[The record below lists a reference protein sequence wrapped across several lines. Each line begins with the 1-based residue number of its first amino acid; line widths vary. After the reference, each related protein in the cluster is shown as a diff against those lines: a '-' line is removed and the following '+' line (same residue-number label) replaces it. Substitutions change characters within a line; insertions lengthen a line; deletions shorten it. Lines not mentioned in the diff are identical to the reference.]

1 MPQLFQTANSSS
13 SSNTLNSKT
22 NELSLNPLAAAA
34 ADVAT
39 SLGDQMPTATQQ
51 PDGVQTNATTAT
63 DDTAASSHAS
73 SSQQHENNINSSNT
87 NPLLQSLQPLQKSK
101 PSSASP
107 AESPA
112 EPTGRTSPLSPTLA
126 TNDSAATTDA
136 TNEATTSSSVAPSA
150 TATSGSPPALP
161 TPAESL
167 TRLLTNSVV
176 EVMEALETL
185 LIYTKNLLLYPDEK
199 KYRKIKMTNIHYQE
213 RLGK

>member
-1 MPQLFQTANSSS
+1 MQTSAASS
-13 SSNTLNSKT
+13 SSNTLNTKT

-39 SLGDQMPTATQQ
+39 SLGDQMPTQTQQ
-51 PDGVQTNATTAT
+51 PDGVQTNSTGTAEQST
-63 DDTAASSHAS
+63 HS
-73 SSQQHENNINSSNT
+73 SSQQHENNINSSNA
-87 NPLLQSLQPLQKSK
+87 NPLLQSLQPLQKDKQSASSSGSSAE
-101 PSSASP
+101 PSASP
-107 AESPA
+107 TVAA
-112 EPTGRTSPLSPTLA
+112 EPTSTTQQEAPATASNASEAPT
-126 TNDSAATTDA
+126 TATTA
-136 TNEATTSSSVAPSA
+136 T
-150 TATSGSPPALP
+150 SPPALP

-213 RLGK
+213 RLGM

>member
-1 MPQLFQTANSSS
+1 MQASAASS

-39 SLGDQMPTATQQ
+39 SLGDQMPSTSQ
-51 PDGVQTNATTAT
+51 PDGVQTNSTTAAEQST
-63 DDTAASSHAS
+63 HS
-73 SSQQHENNINSSNT
+73 SSQQHENNVNSSNTT
-87 NPLLQSLQPLQKSK
+87 NPLLQSLSPLQKDK
-101 PSSASP
+101 PASGHSADTTASAASPPNTAEPTSTTQQDAPATASSAS
-107 AESPA
+107 
-112 EPTGRTSPLSPTLA
+112 
-126 TNDSAATTDA
+126 N
-136 TNEATTSSSVAPSA
+136 A
-150 TATSGSPPALP
+150 TATATTTTSPPALP

-213 RLGK
+213 RLGR